1 MIEPNKSYHYPIRN
15 QNESAEDYLL
25 RISKAGFVM
34 ISPYPEKWEDVKFK
48 NPLNP
53 EEIAEYIHEEFTPY
67 SQMSLE
73 AAKKHLAELIQRYAD
88 YELQKYKVSIELP

>member
-1 MIEPNKSYHYPIRN
+1 MME
-15 QNESAEDYLL
+15 A
-25 RISKAGFVM
+25 
-34 ISPYPEKWEDVKFK
+34 
-48 NPLNP
+48 PLNP

-73 AAKKHLAELIQRYAD
+73 AAQKHLAELIQRYAD